1 MKLDVIIPSYNE
13 DGNIEIIHKELTKVL
28 KDIKYTLIF
37 VDDGSTDHTLAKL
50 KDIYNKDK
58 RHVRVLSFSRNFGKD
73 AAIYAGM
80 SVSNAEYTVVIDA
93 DMQQNP
99 KYIIEMLEYIEKH
112 PEYDQ
117 IAMVNNYENEKGS
130 KRFLK
135 RIFYKILNRLSE
147 QKFVAGASDFRLF
160 KKNVVKA
167 LVKIGEKNRFSKG
180 LFAWVGFNTYYMSY
194 EIDERYSG
202 ESKFKFRKQ
211 LSYALDGI
219 VSFSTKPL
227 KLATIIGSIISLI
240 AFIYIIEILLE
251 TIIFGKD
258 IPGYASIMCVVLL
271 LGGIQLLVLGIIGEY
286 IAKSYIEAKDR
297 PVYVTKEVI
306 GYDDDIL

>member
-112 PEYDQ
+112 PE
-117 IAMVNNYENEKGS
+117 
-130 KRFLK
+130 
-135 RIFYKILNRLSE
+135 
-147 QKFVAGASDFRLF
+147 
-160 KKNVVKA
+160 
-167 LVKIGEKNRFSKG
+167 
-180 LFAWVGFNTYYMSY
+180 
-194 EIDERYSG
+194 
-202 ESKFKFRKQ
+202 
-211 LSYALDGI
+211 
-219 VSFSTKPL
+219 
-227 KLATIIGSIISLI
+227 
-240 AFIYIIEILLE
+240 
-251 TIIFGKD
+251 
-258 IPGYASIMCVVLL
+258 
-271 LGGIQLLVLGIIGEY
+271 LLVLSISRRAGLHII
-286 IAKSYIEAKDR
+286 AAKDGR
-297 PVYVTKEVI
+297 QFFVTGHAEYDRDTLAKEYFRDVNKGLAPKVPYNYFPNDDPSETPPFTWRSNGHLLLSNWLNYYVYQQTP
-306 GYDDDIL
+306 YDLQDLRKLYGE